1 MNDKKSFGGNIMKKI
16 FRALGLALVVLV
28 LAACGQSEETTKV
41 KLGVVGDKNDQWE
54 YLQEELL
61 EKENIEIELVKFTDY
76 RQPIV
81 SLDDGSIDMHSALT
95 EIYMDSINE
104 EGGYSNTTLGYTTLN
119 PMGVFS
125 EKIDSLDELQ
135 DDALVAIP
143 DDVSNGSRALLLL
156 QTAGLIELDESKGLL
171 PTTSDITSNPKN
183 LQFEEMAAN
192 QTARAL
198 ADVDISLI
206 NNDMATDAG
215 YVPTQDSIYL
225 EPVAESSKPYYNV
238 IAVREDETDNEVY
251 KTILEYYQTDEVAAI
266 IDEMSAGS
274 SIPVWEGAPEPG
286 SAN

>member
-1 MNDKKSFGGNIMKKI
+1 MIKKSFGGNIMKKI

-125 EKIDSLDELQ
+125 EKIDSLDELA
-135 DDALVAIP
+135 DGALVAIP

-274 SIPVWEGAPEPG
+274 SIPVWEGAPTAE
-286 SAN
+286 

>member
-1 MNDKKSFGGNIMKKI
+1 MKKI

-125 EKIDSLDELQ
+125 EKIDSLDELA
-135 DDALVAIP
+135 DGALVAIP

-215 YVPTQDSIYL
+215 YVPTKDSIYL

-238 IAVREDETDNEVY
+238 IAVREDQTDNEVY
-251 KTILEYYQTDEVAAI
+251 NTILEYYQTDEVAEI

-274 SIPVWEGAPEPG
+274 SIPVWEGAPTAE
-286 SAN
+286 

>member
-1 MNDKKSFGGNIMKKI
+1 MKKI

-54 YLQEELL
+54 YLQDELL

-125 EKIDSLDELQ
+125 EKIDSLDELA
-135 DDALVAIP
+135 DGALVAIP

-238 IAVREDETDNEVY
+238 IAVQEDQTDNEVY

-274 SIPVWEGAPEPG
+274 SIPVWDGAPTAE
-286 SAN
+286 

>member
-183 LQFEEMAAN
+183 LQFEELAAN

-238 IAVREDETDNEVY
+238 IAVQEDQTDNEVY
-251 KTILEYYQTDEVAAI
+251 KTILEYYQTDKVAAI

-274 SIPVWEGAPEPG
+274 SIPVWEGAPTAE
-286 SAN
+286 

>member
-1 MNDKKSFGGNIMKKI
+1 MKKI
-16 FRALGLALVVLV
+16 LRALGLALVVFV

-54 YLQEELL
+54 YLQEELR

-135 DDALVAIP
+135 DGALVAIP

-171 PTTSDITSNPKN
+171 PTTSDITSNPKS

-238 IAVREDETDNEVY
+238 IAVQEDQTDNEVY

-274 SIPVWEGAPEPG
+274 SIPVWAGAPEPSG
-286 SAN
+286 TNE

>member
-1 MNDKKSFGGNIMKKI
+1 MKKI

-125 EKIDSLDELQ
+125 EKIDSLDELK
-135 DDALVAIP
+135 DGALVAIP

-171 PTTSDITSNPKN
+171 PSTSDITSNPKN

-198 ADVDISLI
+198 TDVDISLI

-215 YVPTQDSIYL
+215 YVPTQDAIYL

-238 IAVREDETDNEVY
+238 IAVQEDQTDNEVY

>member
-54 YLQEELL
+54 YLQDELL

-125 EKIDSLDELQ
+125 EKIESLDELA
-135 DDALVAIP
+135 DGALVAIP

-238 IAVREDETDNEVY
+238 IAVQEDQTDNEVY

>member
-1 MNDKKSFGGNIMKKI
+1 MKKI

-41 KLGVVGDKNDQWE
+41 KVGVVGDKNDQWE

-125 EKIDSLDELQ
+125 EKIDSLDELA
-135 DDALVAIP
+135 DGALVAIP

-251 KTILEYYQTDEVAAI
+251 NTILEYYQTDEVAAI

-286 SAN
+286 SAD

>member
-1 MNDKKSFGGNIMKKI
+1 MKKI
-16 FRALGLALVVLV
+16 LCALGLALVVFV

-41 KLGVVGDKNDQWE
+41 KLVVVGDKNDQWE

-125 EKIDSLDELQ
+125 EKIDSLDELA
-135 DDALVAIP
+135 DGALVAIP

-238 IAVREDETDNEVY
+238 IAVREDQTDNEVY

-266 IDEMSAGS
+266 IDEMSSGS

>member
-1 MNDKKSFGGNIMKKI
+1 MKKI
-16 FRALGLALVVLV
+16 FRVLGLALVVLV

-125 EKIDSLDELQ
+125 EKIDSLDELA
-135 DDALVAIP
+135 DGALVAIP

-238 IAVREDETDNEVY
+238 IAVREDQTNNEVY

-274 SIPVWEGAPEPG
+274 SIPVWDGAPEPG

>member
-1 MNDKKSFGGNIMKKI
+1 MKKI

-135 DDALVAIP
+135 DGALVAIP

-156 QTAGLIELDESKGLL
+156 QTAGLIELDELKGLL

>member
-1 MNDKKSFGGNIMKKI
+1 MKKI

-125 EKIDSLDELQ
+125 EKIDSLDELA
-135 DDALVAIP
+135 DGALVAIP

-183 LQFEEMAAN
+183 LQFEELAAN

>member
-1 MNDKKSFGGNIMKKI
+1 MKKI
-16 FRALGLALVVLV
+16 LRALGLALVVFV

-125 EKIDSLDELQ
+125 EKIDSLDELN
-135 DDALVAIP
+135 DGALVAIP

-171 PTTSDITSNPKN
+171 PSTSDITSNPKN

-198 ADVDISLI
+198 TDVDISLI

-215 YVPTQDSIYL
+215 YVPTQDAIYL

-238 IAVREDETDNEVY
+238 IAVQEDQTDNEVY

>member
-1 MNDKKSFGGNIMKKI
+1 MKKI

-135 DDALVAIP
+135 DGALVAIP
-143 DDVSNGSRALLLL
+143 DDVSNESRALLLL

-238 IAVREDETDNEVY
+238 IAVREDETNNEVY

-274 SIPVWEGAPEPG
+274 SIPVWDGAPEPG

>member
-1 MNDKKSFGGNIMKKI
+1 MKKI
-16 FRALGLALVVLV
+16 FRVLGLALVVLV

-125 EKIDSLDELQ
+125 EKIDSLDELA
-135 DDALVAIP
+135 DGALVAIP

-238 IAVREDETDNEVY
+238 IAVQEDQTDNEVY

>member
-1 MNDKKSFGGNIMKKI
+1 MKKI

-125 EKIDSLDELQ
+125 EKIDSLDELA
-135 DDALVAIP
+135 DGALVAIP

-238 IAVREDETDNEVY
+238 IAVREGETDNEVY
-251 KTILEYYQTDEVAAI
+251 NTILEYYQTDEVAAI

-274 SIPVWEGAPEPG
+274 SIPVWEGAPTAE
-286 SAN
+286 

>member
-1 MNDKKSFGGNIMKKI
+1 MKKI

-125 EKIDSLDELQ
+125 EKIDSLDELA
-135 DDALVAIP
+135 DGALVAIP

-238 IAVREDETDNEVY
+238 IAVQEDQTDNEVY

-266 IDEMSAGS
+266 IDEMSASS

>member
-1 MNDKKSFGGNIMKKI
+1 MKKI

-125 EKIDSLDELQ
+125 EKIDSLDELA
-135 DDALVAIP
+135 DGALVAIP

-251 KTILEYYQTDEVAAI
+251 KTILEYYQTDEVAEI

-274 SIPVWEGAPEPG
+274 SIPVWDGAPTAE
-286 SAN
+286 

>member
-1 MNDKKSFGGNIMKKI
+1 MKKI

-125 EKIDSLDELQ
+125 EKIDSLDELA
-135 DDALVAIP
+135 DGALVAIP

-238 IAVREDETDNEVY
+238 IAVQENQTDNEVY

-274 SIPVWEGAPEPG
+274 SIPVWEGAPTTE
-286 SAN
+286 

>member
-1 MNDKKSFGGNIMKKI
+1 MKKI

-54 YLQEELL
+54 YLQDELL

-125 EKIDSLDELQ
+125 EKIDSLDELA
-135 DDALVAIP
+135 DGALVAIP

-238 IAVREDETDNEVY
+238 IAVQEDQTDNEVY

-274 SIPVWEGAPEPG
+274 SIPVWEGAPTAE
-286 SAN
+286 

>member
-1 MNDKKSFGGNIMKKI
+1 MKKI

-125 EKIDSLDELQ
+125 EKIDSLDELA
-135 DDALVAIP
+135 DGALVAIP

-225 EPVAESSKPYYNV
+225 EPVADTSKPYYNV
-238 IAVREDETDNEVY
+238 IAVQEDQTENETY
-251 KTILEYYQTDEVAAI
+251 KKILEYYQTDEVAAI

-274 SIPVWEGAPEPG
+274 SIPVWDGAPQPSG
-286 SAN
+286 STN

>member
-1 MNDKKSFGGNIMKKI
+1 MKKI

-41 KLGVVGDKNDQWE
+41 KVGVVGDKNDQWE

-135 DDALVAIP
+135 DGALVAIP

-238 IAVREDETDNEVY
+238 IAVREEETDNEVY
-251 KTILEYYQTDEVAAI
+251 KTILEYYQTDEVAEI

-274 SIPVWEGAPEPG
+274 SIPVWEGAPESG
-286 SAN
+286 GAN

>member
-1 MNDKKSFGGNIMKKI
+1 MKKI
-16 FRALGLALVVLV
+16 FRVLGLALVVLV

-125 EKIDSLDELQ
+125 EKIDSLDELA
-135 DDALVAIP
+135 DGALVAIP

-238 IAVREDETDNEVY
+238 IAVQEDQTDNEVY

-274 SIPVWEGAPEPG
+274 SIPVWDGAPQPSG
-286 SAN
+286 STN

>member
-1 MNDKKSFGGNIMKKI
+1 MDDKKSFGGNIMKKI

-238 IAVREDETDNEVY
+238 IAVREDETNNEVY

-274 SIPVWEGAPEPG
+274 SIPVWEGAPTAE
-286 SAN
+286 

>member
-1 MNDKKSFGGNIMKKI
+1 MNDKKLFGGNIMKKI

-135 DDALVAIP
+135 DGALVAIP

-171 PTTSDITSNPKN
+171 ATTSDITSNPKN

-238 IAVREDETDNEVY
+238 IAVREDEIDNEVY
-251 KTILEYYQTDEVAAI
+251 NTILEYYQTDEVAAI

-274 SIPVWEGAPEPG
+274 SIPVWDGAPTAE
-286 SAN
+286 

>member
-1 MNDKKSFGGNIMKKI
+1 MKKI

-28 LAACGQSEETTKV
+28 LGACGQSEETTKV

-54 YLQEELL
+54 YLQDELL

-125 EKIDSLDELQ
+125 EKIDSLDELA
-135 DDALVAIP
+135 DGALVAIP

-274 SIPVWEGAPEPG
+274 SIPVWDGAPQPSG
-286 SAN
+286 STN

>member
-1 MNDKKSFGGNIMKKI
+1 MKKI

-54 YLQEELL
+54 YLQDELL

-125 EKIDSLDELQ
+125 EKIDSLDELA
-135 DDALVAIP
+135 DGALVAIP
-143 DDVSNGSRALLLL
+143 DDVSNGSRALLLI

-238 IAVREDETDNEVY
+238 IAVQEDQTDNEVY

>member
-1 MNDKKSFGGNIMKKI
+1 MNDKKLFGGNIMKKI

-125 EKIDSLDELQ
+125 EKIDSLDELA
-135 DDALVAIP
+135 DGALVAIP

-238 IAVREDETDNEVY
+238 IAVREDQTDNEVY

-274 SIPVWEGAPEPG
+274 SIPVWDGAPTAE
-286 SAN
+286 

>member
-1 MNDKKSFGGNIMKKI
+1 MKKI

-135 DDALVAIP
+135 DGALVAIP

-274 SIPVWEGAPEPG
+274 SIPVWEGAPTAE
-286 SAN
+286 

>member
-125 EKIDSLDELQ
+125 EKIDSLDELA
-135 DDALVAIP
+135 DGALVAIP

-198 ADVDISLI
+198 PDVDISLI

-238 IAVREDETDNEVY
+238 IAVREDQTDNEVY
-251 KTILEYYQTDEVAAI
+251 KTILEYYQTDEVAEI

-274 SIPVWEGAPEPG
+274 SIPVWEGAPTAE
-286 SAN
+286 

>member
-1 MNDKKSFGGNIMKKI
+1 MKKI

-54 YLQEELL
+54 FLQEELL

-125 EKIDSLDELQ
+125 EKIDSLDELA
-135 DDALVAIP
+135 DGALVAIP

-225 EPVAESSKPYYNV
+225 EPVADTSKPYYNV
-238 IAVREDETDNEVY
+238 IAVREDETENEVY

>member
-1 MNDKKSFGGNIMKKI
+1 MKKI
-16 FRALGLALVVLV
+16 LRALSLALVVFV

-125 EKIDSLDELQ
+125 EKIDSLDELK
-135 DDALVAIP
+135 DGALVAIP

-171 PTTSDITSNPKN
+171 PSTSDITSNPKN

-198 ADVDISLI
+198 TDVDISLI

-215 YVPTQDSIYL
+215 YVPTQDAIYL

-238 IAVREDETDNEVY
+238 IAVQEDQTDNEVY

>member
-1 MNDKKSFGGNIMKKI
+1 MKKI

-125 EKIDSLDELQ
+125 EKIDSLDELA
-135 DDALVAIP
+135 DGALVAIP

-225 EPVAESSKPYYNV
+225 EPVADTSKPYYNV

-251 KTILEYYQTDEVAAI
+251 KTILEYYQTDEVAEI

-274 SIPVWEGAPEPG
+274 SIPVWDGAPTAE
-286 SAN
+286 

>member
-54 YLQEELL
+54 YLQDELL

-135 DDALVAIP
+135 DGALVAIP

-238 IAVREDETDNEVY
+238 IAVQEDQTDNEVY

-274 SIPVWEGAPEPG
+274 SIPVWEGAPTAE
-286 SAN
+286 

>member
-1 MNDKKSFGGNIMKKI
+1 MNGKKSFGGNIMKKI

-238 IAVREDETDNEVY
+238 IAVQEDQTDNEVY
-251 KTILEYYQTDEVAAI
+251 KTILEYYQTDKVAAI

-274 SIPVWEGAPEPG
+274 SIPVWEGAPTAE
-286 SAN
+286 

>member
-1 MNDKKSFGGNIMKKI
+1 MKKI

-125 EKIDSLDELQ
+125 EKIDSLDELA
-135 DDALVAIP
+135 DGALVAIP

-238 IAVREDETDNEVY
+238 IAVQEDQTDNEVY

-274 SIPVWEGAPEPG
+274 SIPVWDGAPTAE
-286 SAN
+286 

>member
-1 MNDKKSFGGNIMKKI
+1 MKKI

-125 EKIDSLDELQ
+125 EKIDSLDELA
-135 DDALVAIP
+135 DGALVAIP

>member
-1 MNDKKSFGGNIMKKI
+1 MKKI

-135 DDALVAIP
+135 DGALVAIP

-274 SIPVWEGAPEPG
+274 SIPVWDGAPEPG

>member
-125 EKIDSLDELQ
+125 EKIDSLDELA
-135 DDALVAIP
+135 DGALVAIP

-171 PTTSDITSNPKN
+171 ATTSDITSNPKD

-251 KTILEYYQTDEVAAI
+251 KTILEYYQTDEVAEI

-274 SIPVWEGAPEPG
+274 SIPVWDGAPTAE
-286 SAN
+286 

>member
-1 MNDKKSFGGNIMKKI
+1 MKKPFGGNIMKKI

-135 DDALVAIP
+135 DGALVAIP

-274 SIPVWEGAPEPG
+274 SIPVWDGAPTAE
-286 SAN
+286 